1 MEERWRGE
9 CVPGCSLGPAEV
21 SLASAIFFSVAFDSC
36 VCEVLPEQLRR
47 GAIRF
52 QVISATSCPGCTFD
66 RVFLRCSNRGRAR
79 CSKSRLTADGGG
91 QGPIEQFQEFPFS
104 NARCRRS
111 VLRSPGPLHGYG
123 GSPEAYRGFVMSR
136 VLFLLLAMVLAGL
149 GQPTL
154 AAPLP
159 DELPAALPAAPPV
172 APLPMG
178 SAPQPQPE
186 AAEPDLPGS
195 DAASADGEATTK
207 DGLKIGNGSLRLRQD
222 DPGPTRESPLR
233 DPRLNPYA
241 PRQP

>member
-1 MEERWRGE
+1 M
-9 CVPGCSLGPAEV
+9 PGGSLGPAEV

-52 QVISATSCPGCTFD
+52 QVISATSCSGCTFD

-104 NARCRRS
+104 NARCRWS
-111 VLRSPGPLHGYG
+111 VLRSPGPLRGYG

>member
-1 MEERWRGE
+1 M
-9 CVPGCSLGPAEV
+9 PGCSLGPAEV
-21 SLASAIFFSVAFDSC
+21 SLASAIFFLVAFDSC

-104 NARCRRS
+104 NARCRWS
-111 VLRSPGPLHGYG
+111 VLRSPGPLRGYG

>member
-1 MEERWRGE
+1 
-9 CVPGCSLGPAEV
+9 
-21 SLASAIFFSVAFDSC
+21 
-36 VCEVLPEQLRR
+36 
-47 GAIRF
+47 
-52 QVISATSCPGCTFD
+52 
-66 RVFLRCSNRGRAR
+66 
-79 CSKSRLTADGGG
+79 
-91 QGPIEQFQEFPFS
+91 
-104 NARCRRS
+104 
-111 VLRSPGPLHGYG
+111 
-123 GSPEAYRGFVMSR
+123 MSR

-186 AAEPDLPGS
+186 AAEPGLPGS
-195 DAASADGEATTK
+195 DTASADGEATTK

>member
-91 QGPIEQFQEFPFS
+91 QGPIEQFQEFPFPMRDATGPYF
-104 NARCRRS
+104 ARRGRCAAMVEVPRSIEALSCRVCFSCSWPWCSPAWANRPSPRPCRTSCRQRCPPRRRS
-111 VLRSPGPLHGYG
+111 RRCPWAARH
-123 GSPEAYRGFVMSR
+123 SR
-136 VLFLLLAMVLAGL
+136 NRRPPSRTCRVATRPA
-149 GQPTL
+149 PT
-154 AAPLP
+154 
-159 DELPAALPAAPPV
+159 
-172 APLPMG
+172 G
-178 SAPQPQPE
+178 
-186 AAEPDLPGS
+186 
-195 DAASADGEATTK
+195 
-207 DGLKIGNGSLRLRQD
+207 RR
-222 DPGPTRESPLR
+222 R
-233 DPRLNPYA
+233 PRTA
-241 PRQP
+241 

>member
-1 MEERWRGE
+1 
-9 CVPGCSLGPAEV
+9 
-21 SLASAIFFSVAFDSC
+21 
-36 VCEVLPEQLRR
+36 
-47 GAIRF
+47 
-52 QVISATSCPGCTFD
+52 
-66 RVFLRCSNRGRAR
+66 
-79 CSKSRLTADGGG
+79 
-91 QGPIEQFQEFPFS
+91 
-104 NARCRRS
+104 
-111 VLRSPGPLHGYG
+111 
-123 GSPEAYRGFVMSR
+123 MSR
-136 VLFLLLAMVLAGL
+136 VLFLLLAMMLAGL

-195 DAASADGEATTK
+195 DTASADGEATTK

>member
-1 MEERWRGE
+1 
-9 CVPGCSLGPAEV
+9 
-21 SLASAIFFSVAFDSC
+21 
-36 VCEVLPEQLRR
+36 
-47 GAIRF
+47 
-52 QVISATSCPGCTFD
+52 
-66 RVFLRCSNRGRAR
+66 
-79 CSKSRLTADGGG
+79 
-91 QGPIEQFQEFPFS
+91 
-104 NARCRRS
+104 
-111 VLRSPGPLHGYG
+111 
-123 GSPEAYRGFVMSR
+123 MSR

-159 DELPAALPAAPPV
+159 EELPAALPAAPPV

-178 SAPQPQPE
+178 GAPQPQPD
-186 AAEPDLPGS
+186 AAGPDLPDLPGS

-233 DPRLNPYA
+233 DPHLNPYA

>member
-104 NARCRRS
+104 NARCHRS
-111 VLRSPGPLHGYG
+111 VLRSPGPLRGYG

>member
-1 MEERWRGE
+1 
-9 CVPGCSLGPAEV
+9 
-21 SLASAIFFSVAFDSC
+21 
-36 VCEVLPEQLRR
+36 
-47 GAIRF
+47 
-52 QVISATSCPGCTFD
+52 
-66 RVFLRCSNRGRAR
+66 
-79 CSKSRLTADGGG
+79 
-91 QGPIEQFQEFPFS
+91 
-104 NARCRRS
+104 
-111 VLRSPGPLHGYG
+111 
-123 GSPEAYRGFVMSR
+123 MSR

-154 AAPLP
+154 
-159 DELPAALPAAPPV
+159 AAPPV

>member
-1 MEERWRGE
+1 
-9 CVPGCSLGPAEV
+9 
-21 SLASAIFFSVAFDSC
+21 
-36 VCEVLPEQLRR
+36 
-47 GAIRF
+47 
-52 QVISATSCPGCTFD
+52 
-66 RVFLRCSNRGRAR
+66 
-79 CSKSRLTADGGG
+79 
-91 QGPIEQFQEFPFS
+91 
-104 NARCRRS
+104 
-111 VLRSPGPLHGYG
+111 
-123 GSPEAYRGFVMSR
+123 MSR

-154 AAPLP
+154 AAP
-159 DELPAALPAAPPV
+159 PV

-178 SAPQPQPE
+178 SAPQPQPD
-186 AAEPDLPGS
+186 AAGPDLPGS

>member
-1 MEERWRGE
+1 
-9 CVPGCSLGPAEV
+9 
-21 SLASAIFFSVAFDSC
+21 
-36 VCEVLPEQLRR
+36 
-47 GAIRF
+47 
-52 QVISATSCPGCTFD
+52 
-66 RVFLRCSNRGRAR
+66 
-79 CSKSRLTADGGG
+79 
-91 QGPIEQFQEFPFS
+91 
-104 NARCRRS
+104 
-111 VLRSPGPLHGYG
+111 
-123 GSPEAYRGFVMSR
+123 MSR

-178 SAPQPQPE
+178 GAPQPQPE

-222 DPGPTRESPLR
+222 DRADPGKPAARSPPESLR
-233 DPRLNPYA
+233 TA
-241 PRQP
+241 PALTDGSRPVAGRV

>member
-1 MEERWRGE
+1 
-9 CVPGCSLGPAEV
+9 
-21 SLASAIFFSVAFDSC
+21 
-36 VCEVLPEQLRR
+36 
-47 GAIRF
+47 
-52 QVISATSCPGCTFD
+52 
-66 RVFLRCSNRGRAR
+66 
-79 CSKSRLTADGGG
+79 
-91 QGPIEQFQEFPFS
+91 
-104 NARCRRS
+104 
-111 VLRSPGPLHGYG
+111 
-123 GSPEAYRGFVMSR
+123 MSR

-159 DELPAALPAAPPV
+159 DELPAALPAA
-172 APLPMG
+172 
-178 SAPQPQPE
+178 
-186 AAEPDLPGS
+186 PDLPGS

>member
-1 MEERWRGE
+1 M
-9 CVPGCSLGPAEV
+9 PGCSLGPAEV

-52 QVISATSCPGCTFD
+52 QVISATSCSGCTFD

-104 NARCRRS
+104 NARCRWS
-111 VLRSPGPLHGYG
+111 VLRSPGPLRGYG

-172 APLPMG
+172 APSPMG

-186 AAEPDLPGS
+186 VAEPDLPGS

>member
-1 MEERWRGE
+1 M
-9 CVPGCSLGPAEV
+9 PGCSLGPAEV

-104 NARCRRS
+104 NARCHRS
-111 VLRSPGPLHGYG
+111 VLRSPGPLRGYG

-195 DAASADGEATTK
+195 DTASADGEATTK

>member
-1 MEERWRGE
+1 M
-9 CVPGCSLGPAEV
+9 PGCSLGPAEV
-21 SLASAIFFSVAFDSC
+21 SLASAIFFSVAFDSWD
-36 VCEVLPEQLRR
+36 CEVLPNQLRR
-47 GAIRF
+47 GGIRF

-66 RVFLRCSNRGRAR
+66 RVFLRCSNRARAR
-79 CSKSRLTADGGG
+79 CSKSRLTADGVCRGV
-91 QGPIEQFQEFPFS
+91 IEQFPGIPFS

-111 VLRSPGPLHGYG
+111 VLRSSEPLCGYG
-123 GSPEAYRGFVMSR
+123 GRPEAYWGSVMPR
-136 VLFLLLAMVLAGL
+136 VLFLLLAVALAGL
-149 GQPTL
+149 GQPIL
-154 AAPLP
+154 ATPLA
-159 DELPAALPAAPPV
+159 DDLPAPLPAAPPV

-178 SAPQPQPE
+178 GAPQPQPD

-195 DAASADGEATTK
+195 GAASADGEATSK

>member
-1 MEERWRGE
+1 M
-9 CVPGCSLGPAEV
+9 PGCSLGPAEV

-104 NARCRRS
+104 NARCRWS
-111 VLRSPGPLHGYG
+111 VLRSPGPLRGYG

-195 DAASADGEATTK
+195 DTASADGEATTK

>member
-1 MEERWRGE
+1 M
-9 CVPGCSLGPAEV
+9 
-21 SLASAIFFSVAFDSC
+21 SC
-36 VCEVLPEQLRR
+36 
-47 GAIRF
+47 
-52 QVISATSCPGCTFD
+52 
-66 RVFLRCSNRGRAR
+66 
-79 CSKSRLTADGGG
+79 
-91 QGPIEQFQEFPFS
+91 
-104 NARCRRS
+104 
-111 VLRSPGPLHGYG
+111 
-123 GSPEAYRGFVMSR
+123 

-159 DELPAALPAAPPV
+159 DELPAA
-172 APLPMG
+172 LPMG

>member
-1 MEERWRGE
+1 
-9 CVPGCSLGPAEV
+9 
-21 SLASAIFFSVAFDSC
+21 
-36 VCEVLPEQLRR
+36 
-47 GAIRF
+47 
-52 QVISATSCPGCTFD
+52 
-66 RVFLRCSNRGRAR
+66 
-79 CSKSRLTADGGG
+79 
-91 QGPIEQFQEFPFS
+91 
-104 NARCRRS
+104 
-111 VLRSPGPLHGYG
+111 
-123 GSPEAYRGFVMSR
+123 MSR

-159 DELPAALPAAPPV
+159 DELPAALPAVPPV

>member
-1 MEERWRGE
+1 
-9 CVPGCSLGPAEV
+9 
-21 SLASAIFFSVAFDSC
+21 
-36 VCEVLPEQLRR
+36 
-47 GAIRF
+47 
-52 QVISATSCPGCTFD
+52 
-66 RVFLRCSNRGRAR
+66 
-79 CSKSRLTADGGG
+79 
-91 QGPIEQFQEFPFS
+91 
-104 NARCRRS
+104 
-111 VLRSPGPLHGYG
+111 
-123 GSPEAYRGFVMSR
+123 MSR

-195 DAASADGEATTK
+195 DAASVDGEATTK

>member
-1 MEERWRGE
+1 
-9 CVPGCSLGPAEV
+9 
-21 SLASAIFFSVAFDSC
+21 
-36 VCEVLPEQLRR
+36 
-47 GAIRF
+47 
-52 QVISATSCPGCTFD
+52 
-66 RVFLRCSNRGRAR
+66 
-79 CSKSRLTADGGG
+79 
-91 QGPIEQFQEFPFS
+91 
-104 NARCRRS
+104 
-111 VLRSPGPLHGYG
+111 
-123 GSPEAYRGFVMSR
+123 MSR

-159 DELPAALPAAPPV
+159 DELPAALTAAPPV

>member
-1 MEERWRGE
+1 M
-9 CVPGCSLGPAEV
+9 PGCSLGPAEV

-104 NARCRRS
+104 NARCHRS
-111 VLRSPGPLHGYG
+111 VLRSPGPLRDYG

>member
-1 MEERWRGE
+1 M
-9 CVPGCSLGPAEV
+9 PGCSLGPAEV

-104 NARCRRS
+104 NARCRWS
-111 VLRSPGPLHGYG
+111 VLRSPGPLRGYG

>member
-1 MEERWRGE
+1 
-9 CVPGCSLGPAEV
+9 
-21 SLASAIFFSVAFDSC
+21 
-36 VCEVLPEQLRR
+36 
-47 GAIRF
+47 
-52 QVISATSCPGCTFD
+52 
-66 RVFLRCSNRGRAR
+66 
-79 CSKSRLTADGGG
+79 
-91 QGPIEQFQEFPFS
+91 
-104 NARCRRS
+104 
-111 VLRSPGPLHGYG
+111 
-123 GSPEAYRGFVMSR
+123 MSR

-159 DELPAALPAAPPV
+159 EELPAALPA

-178 SAPQPQPE
+178 SAPQPQPD
-186 AAEPDLPGS
+186 AAGPDLPGS

>member
-1 MEERWRGE
+1 M
-9 CVPGCSLGPAEV
+9 PGCSLGPAEV

-47 GAIRF
+47 SAIRF

-104 NARCRRS
+104 NARCRWS
-111 VLRSPGPLHGYG
+111 VLRSPGPLRGYG

-178 SAPQPQPE
+178 GAPQPQPE

>member
-1 MEERWRGE
+1 MEDRWRGE

-36 VCEVLPEQLRR
+36 VCEVLSEQLRR

-52 QVISATSCPGCTFD
+52 QVISATSCSGCTFD

-111 VLRSPGPLHGYG
+111 VLRSPGPLRGYG

-186 AAEPDLPGS
+186 AAEPNLPGS

>member
-1 MEERWRGE
+1 M
-9 CVPGCSLGPAEV
+9 PGCSLGPAEV
-21 SLASAIFFSVAFDSC
+21 SLASAIFFSVAFDFC

-104 NARCRRS
+104 NARCHRS
-111 VLRSPGPLHGYG
+111 VLRSPGPLRGYG

>member
-1 MEERWRGE
+1 M
-9 CVPGCSLGPAEV
+9 PGCSLGPAEV

-104 NARCRRS
+104 NARCHRS
-111 VLRSPGPLHGYG
+111 VLCSPGSLRGYG

-195 DAASADGEATTK
+195 DTASADGEATTK